1 MRITPD
7 VLSRIQDEI
16 EGSMETAFSEVRF
29 CLESEDDEV
38 KEVLK
43 KAVGLLTDA
52 QEELLDSYTRTR
64 IRDFLLEVR

>member
-7 VLSRIQDEI
+7 VLSRIKDEI
-16 EGSMETAFSEVRF
+16 EDAMKSAFSEVRF

>member
-7 VLSRIQDEI
+7 VLSRIQDEV
-16 EGSMETAFSEVRF
+16 EGSMKTAFNEVRF

-52 QEELLDSYTRTR
+52 QEELTDSYTRTR
-64 IRDFLLEVR
+64 IRDFLMETR